1 MDHRWNRGTQP
12 VKDEQRSLMSAER
25 ISKCGLTVASL
36 LGYERQRLAELALR
50 WSDHPAEPRGRQKGW
65 RPWQGN
71 RVTQP
76 DELGA
81 QKNFTAGARATC
93 AQPTLFRVP
102 GHHGDAVGF
111 MPRGARVLGLLRAG
125 SSE

>member
-1 MDHRWNRGTQP
+1 M
-12 VKDEQRSLMSAER
+12 
-25 ISKCGLTVASL
+25 
-36 LGYERQRLAELALR
+36 LGYKRQRLAVLALR

-76 DELGA
+76 DELA
-81 QKNFTAGARATC
+81 RKKTLPRERATC